1 MAATMNGS
9 GSLTATGPYLWTAGI
24 PRPDHGDGMYQ
35 LVCDACGAGWV
46 GVDEEPC
53 YWCERSLALLQEGQR
68 AMLLDPPWL
77 QSDAGSM
84 RYDELSEIDKAVWDR
99 TRGQIRGTDSVVAW
113 VARLRRGVD
122 ADLITQNE
130 AEAAMRKVTG

>member
-1 MAATMNGS
+1 
-9 GSLTATGPYLWTAGI
+9 
-24 PRPDHGDGMYQ
+24 
-35 LVCDACGAGWV
+35 
-46 GVDEEPC
+46 
-53 YWCERSLALLQEGQR
+53 
-68 AMLLDPPWL
+68 MLLDPPWL

-122 ADLITQNE
+122 AELITQNE